1 MRRTRHGR
9 HSARVVAGLLAAG
22 LALTAC
28 GSSSSKGGSS
38 GGSGG
43 SPNNVPGADAL
54 DKATGVVNLT
64 FWHSMKDTNQKAVTA
79 LVDAFNAKYQGKIH
93 VTDTYQGT
101 YDDAITKY
109 KTAVTSHSTP
119 SIMQVYDVGTR
130 FMVDSKQAVPV
141 ADLAAKDAYS
151 LADLQP
157 NIVNYYTVGGKL
169 QSMPFNSSMPL
180 LYLNVEAL
188 KKAGL
193 DPANPPKTLDELAD
207 AAKKLTVKDANGTTT
222 QYGFGA
228 ADYGWFVEQ
237 LTAESGAP
245 YCDNDNGRS
254 ARATKLNLASGAP
267 LTYTKWWS
275 DLVKGGYAA
284 NTGRPTAD
292 AQAAF
297 KSGKVAMN
305 LESTGVLGG
314 YADAGKKAASPF
326 TVATAPFPK
335 VSAADSGGPVIGGAS
350 LWIDRV
356 GHSDA
361 EVRAAWEFA
370 KFASSAARQ
379 AAWHQATGY
388 FPVSTAALQDPTDVA
403 YRQAHPQF
411 QTAIDELTATKPT
424 TATAGCLLGVMP
436 QARADLEQAMLNVAT
451 TGATAESALADAS
464 SKISKLIG
472 DYNSAVGG

>member
-1 MRRTRHGR
+1 MRRSLHGR
-9 HSARVVAGLLAAG
+9 RSVRTAAVLLAAG
-22 LALTAC
+22 LALSAC
-28 GSSSSKGGSS
+28 SSSSKGGSS
-38 GGSGG
+38 GGSSG
-43 SPNNVPGADAL
+43 SVPGADAL
-54 DKATGVVNLT
+54 DKASGVVNLT

-79 LVDAFNAKYQGKIH
+79 IVDAFNAAHQGKIH

-101 YDDAITKY
+101 YDDAIAKY
-109 KTAVTSHSTP
+109 KTAVSSHSTP
-119 SIMQVYDVGTR
+119 SIMQTYDVGTR
-130 FMVDSKQAVPV
+130 FMVDSKQTIPI
-141 ADLAAKDAYS
+141 ADLAAKDGYS

-157 NIVNYYTVGGKL
+157 NIVNYYSIANKL

-180 LYLNVEAL
+180 LYINVEAF

-207 AAKKLTVKDANGTTT
+207 AAKKLTIKDAGGTTT

-237 LTAESGAP
+237 LTAESGAQ
-245 YCDNDNGRS
+245 YCDNDNGRT
-254 ARATKLNLASGAP
+254 ARATKLNLGTGAP
-267 LTYTKWWS
+267 LEYTKWWA

-297 KSGKVAMN
+297 KAGKVAMN

-314 YADAGKKAASPF
+314 YVDAGAKAASPF

-335 VSAADSGGPVIGGAS
+335 TSDADSGGPVIGGAS

-370 KFASSAARQ
+370 KFAASAQQQ

-388 FPVSTAALQDPTDVA
+388 FPVSVAALQDPTDVA
-403 YRQAHPQF
+403 YRQKHPQF
-411 QTAIDELTATKPT
+411 QTAIDELTATKPS

-451 TGATAESALADAS
+451 TGTTAEAALADAS
-464 SKISKLIG
+464 SKISKLIS
-472 DYNSAVGG
+472 DYNSAVG